1 MLCIME
7 RNGIIAMNS
16 RKKLTLT
23 VKKYIDM
30 LNFPLAIMSRY
41 YSLVLNED
49 INLEQTKAITIAAIA
64 FLTAILPADYN
75 LVLRFMACIWFINTL
90 IKCRKIL

>member
-1 MLCIME
+1 ME

-23 VKKYIDM
+23 VKKYSDM
-30 LNFPLAIMSRY
+30 LNYPLAIMSRY
-41 YSLVLNED
+41 YSLVLNKD

-64 FLTAILPADYN
+64 FLITILPADYN
-75 LVLRFMACIWFINTL
+75 LALRFMACLWFINSL
-90 IKCRKIL
+90 LKCRKVL

>member
-1 MLCIME
+1 MQ

-23 VKKYIDM
+23 IKKYLEM
-30 LNFPLAIMSRY
+30 FNFPLEIMSRY
-41 YSLVLNED
+41 YSIVLNKD

-64 FLTAILPADYN
+64 FLITILPADFN
-75 LVLRFMACIWFINTL
+75 LALRFMACLWFINSL
-90 IKCRKIL
+90 IKCRKVL